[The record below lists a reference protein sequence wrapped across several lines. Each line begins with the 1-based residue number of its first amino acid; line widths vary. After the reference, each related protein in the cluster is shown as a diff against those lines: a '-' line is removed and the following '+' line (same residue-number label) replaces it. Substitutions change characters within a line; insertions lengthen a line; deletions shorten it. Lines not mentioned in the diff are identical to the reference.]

1 MGGSTDHYSIQ
12 SLMLLLRSD
21 GKSKEFGVN
30 DQITESLA
38 EKLARNEVKYL
49 IPAFVDM
56 HGIPKTKMVPIAH
69 LQRMLSGSEL
79 FTGAA
84 LDGVPQDVADDEV
97 AAHPDPDSCMIVPWR
112 NDSAW
117 FASDLHYQQQPFP
130 ACSRGILKRVLK
142 KASEM
147 GFQVN
152 CGIEAE
158 FFVFQDDDASLCPVS
173 TLQNLEKPAYD
184 AVRLMDNL
192 DRWMGDTV
200 DAMNELGWDVY
211 SFDHEDGIG
220 QFEIDFDY
228 TDALTMADRF
238 VFLRVMTHEI
248 ARKYGAYSTFM
259 PKPFADKAG
268 SGAHY
273 NVSLATK
280 DGQNLFDVGQ
290 NEDPRGC
297 GLTELGYQFVGG
309 VMKHLPAIQA
319 IAAPT
324 VNSYKRLIM
333 KGSSSGYTWAPCF
346 VSYGNNNR
354 TNTVRIPSGG
364 GRIEL
369 RSADSAC
376 NPYLGIAMM
385 VAAGLEGVSEGMDP
399 GPPHRENL
407 YLKSDREREAAGV
420 RWLPRTLAEAIDEFE
435 SDPLGRTVFGD
446 EMFTAW
452 TETKRLEWLS
462 YQNHVSD
469 WEYHHYLRRF

>member
-1 MGGSTDHYSIQ
+1 
-12 SLMLLLRSD
+12 
-21 GKSKEFGVN
+21 
-30 DQITESLA
+30 
-38 EKLARNEVKYL
+38 
-49 IPAFVDM
+49 
-56 HGIPKTKMVPIAH
+56 
-69 LQRMLSGSEL
+69 
-79 FTGAA
+79 
-84 LDGVPQDVADDEV
+84 
-97 AAHPDPDSCMIVPWR
+97 
-112 NDSAW
+112 
-117 FASDLHYQQQPFP
+117 
-130 ACSRGILKRVLK
+130 
-142 KASEM
+142 
-147 GFQVN
+147 
-152 CGIEAE
+152 
-158 FFVFQDDDASLCPVS
+158 
-173 TLQNLEKPAYD
+173 
-184 AVRLMDNL
+184 
-192 DRWMGDTV
+192 
-200 DAMNELGWDVY
+200 
-211 SFDHEDGIG
+211 
-220 QFEIDFDY
+220 
-228 TDALTMADRF
+228 
-238 VFLRVMTHEI
+238 
-248 ARKYGAYSTFM
+248 
-259 PKPFADKAG
+259 
-268 SGAHY
+268 
-273 NVSLATK
+273 VSLATK

-399 GPPHRENL
+399 GSPHRENL
-407 YLKSDREREAAGV
+407 YLKSDPEREAAGV